1 MKIIFIG
8 TVELC
13 KQAPLK
19 LMGLLENRERCS
31 IVINS

>member
-8 TVELC
+8 TVEFSRQTL
-13 KQAPLK
+13 LK
-19 LMGLLENRERCS
+19 LMGLLENRGRYS